1 MIRHENG
8 VWGFGGAVASL
19 AMESLAI
26 AMVEPAFGALLMA
39 AVSLA
44 PLLSAALL
52 AASIT
57 AIRVTAIAVRA
68 YEKHCSAMIGPTEPP
83 TQYEIARIG
92 HRSCRRRSTASSE
105 CGKIAAFWC
114 LAAPETGLQNN
125 EPRLLITTGVHYF
138 RRTRDT
144 TKPLLSSLAPSAM
157 ILFNVGFCS
166 DSYAFKRSFTVNACC
181 QQNCRIFHAIFDL
194 AISVHSQERFEAF
207 FSFD

>member
-1 MIRHENG
+1 MIRHQNAF
-8 VWGFGGAVASL
+8 WGFGGAGASL

-52 AASIT
+52 PASIT

-83 TQYEIARIG
+83 TQYEIAGIG

-114 LAAPETGLQNN
+114 LAAPETGLQKQRTPVAHYNRGSLF
-125 EPRLLITTGVHYF
+125 PPDARYYQTSKKLSSAFGDDVVQCRLLF
-138 RRTRDT
+138 RFLRFQVIAHTYLALT
-144 TKPLLSSLAPSAM
+144 EKGKPIKA
-157 ILFNVGFCS
+157 
-166 DSYAFKRSFTVNACC
+166 
-181 QQNCRIFHAIFDL
+181 
-194 AISVHSQERFEAF
+194 
-207 FSFD
+207 